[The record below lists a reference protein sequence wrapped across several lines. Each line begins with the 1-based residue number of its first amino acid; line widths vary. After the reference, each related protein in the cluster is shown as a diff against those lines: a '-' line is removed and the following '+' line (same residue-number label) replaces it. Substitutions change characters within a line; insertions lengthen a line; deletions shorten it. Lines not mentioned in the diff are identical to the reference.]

1 MALDQLDDDQLDAID
16 TAKLTPKQTAF
27 LAAYAVTGTL
37 TQAAKGSGV
46 SVRSHHR
53 WREGC
58 EAYLEAF
65 EAAHQEACDHLEA
78 EARSRAIQGQ
88 RRLKFDRNG
97 QPLIDPDTGKPYTE
111 HRYSDALLMFL
122 LKANNPGKFGDRIE
136 QTHKGM
142 VNPVHIYSVDDP
154 PEAMF
159 YIPENGREAPGRVGG

>member
-1 MALDQLDDDQLDAID
+1 MELSEDQLEEIDA
-16 TAKLTPKQTAF
+16 AKLTPKQTAF

-78 EARSRAIQGQ
+78 EARRRAIQGQ

-97 QPLIDPDTGKPYTE
+97 QPLIDPDTGKPYSE

-122 LKANNPGKFGDRIE
+122 LKANNPGKFGDKIE
-136 QTHKGM
+136 QTHRGTGSA
-142 VNPVHIYSVDDP
+142 VRVYSVDDP
-154 PEAMF
+154 PEALF
-159 YIPENGREAPGRVGG
+159 YLPENGREAAGTVDG